1 MTVETLDDYE
11 RGKVGVVRRWLEEL
25 EMAGK
30 WQEPWEER
38 AKRVI
43 QRYNGEE
50 KSSFNILHS
59 NIETL
64 RPNIFA
70 QRPEPDVRRRVNQP
84 DPTSREAA
92 ELLERGVR
100 YMNDTA
106 PYEAE
111 VNAAVN
117 DYLLAGRAVLRNRY
131 TPTVVRRSEPAFEA
145 EEGFYISEGGNLVDA
160 EDVQLNEDGSA
171 TLQLEEVVFER
182 SDIEHIPYDDFRH
195 HPAKIWRDVRWVAF
209 RHYFNREGLDNA
221 FGKTISSKT
230 ELTVEEGN
238 QTTKKDTQVNP
249 DIYRRAE
256 VWEIW
261 DKETRKILFISPGN
275 IETPLLEADDPYDLE
290 NFFPTPEPLRSICTP
305 GTLLPTPEFAIY
317 QDLADELD
325 SVTKRITEIVETIDV
340 RGAYNGAMPEL
351 ASILNSPVK
360 LIAVDGWSAL
370 SDKGG
375 LAAML
380 DFIPIEANVKA
391 FVALVEQRD
400 QLIQTIYQTIG
411 LSDISRGSS
420 DPRETATAQRLKGQ
434 FGNMRLAPRQR
445 EWQKYL
451 RDLMRMQAE
460 IMAEKFE
467 PTTLTIMTGIQVDE
481 NILMLLRNDA
491 LRNFSIDI
499 ETDSTIAADQAAQ
512 MGELKEMLEGLAGM
526 GQALQALPEGARLP
540 FMQSTI
546 RKMHLGRD
554 VEIAIEEA
562 AQQPPTPDPEAIAAQ
577 QEAQIKQADLQQRAK
592 ESDEDFAIRVEEL
605 KLKQRDQAL
614 KESKA
619 EADVIQGM
627 F

>member
-1 MTVETLDDYE
+1 
-11 RGKVGVVRRWLEEL
+11 
-25 EMAGK
+25 
-30 WQEPWEER
+30 
-38 AKRVI
+38 
-43 QRYNGEE
+43 
-50 KSSFNILHS
+50 
-59 NIETL
+59 
-64 RPNIFA
+64 
-70 QRPEPDVRRRVNQP
+70 
-84 DPTSREAA
+84 
-92 ELLERGVR
+92 
-100 YMNDTA
+100 
-106 PYEAE
+106 
-111 VNAAVN
+111 
-117 DYLLAGRAVLRNRY
+117 
-131 TPTVVRRSEPAFEA
+131 
-145 EEGFYISEGGNLVDA
+145 
-160 EDVQLNEDGSA
+160 
-171 TLQLEEVVFER
+171 
-182 SDIEHIPYDDFRH
+182 
-195 HPAKIWRDVRWVAF
+195 
-209 RHYFNREGLDNA
+209 
-221 FGKTISSKT
+221 
-230 ELTVEEGN
+230 
-238 QTTKKDTQVNP
+238 
-249 DIYRRAE
+249 
-256 VWEIW
+256 
-261 DKETRKILFISPGN
+261 
-275 IETPLLEADDPYDLE
+275 
-290 NFFPTPEPLRSICTP
+290 
-305 GTLLPTPEFAIY
+305 
-317 QDLADELD
+317 
-325 SVTKRITEIVETIDV
+325 
-340 RGAYNGAMPEL
+340 
-351 ASILNSPVK
+351 
-360 LIAVDGWSAL
+360 
-370 SDKGG
+370 
-375 LAAML
+375 
-380 DFIPIEANVKA
+380 VKA
-391 FVALVEQRD
+391 FVGLVQQRD

-562 AQQPPTPDPEAIAAQ
+562 AQQPPTPDPESIAAQ
-577 QEAQIKQADLQQRAK
+577 QDAQIKQAELQQQAK